1 MDEQRRAKNREKKSS
16 VNWWKWAFLGLV
28 LVLILFVVQLMGS
41 FQSVSINEP
50 NNNEVTHTDQEMVF
64 TATANR
70 EDTEQFI
77 NTFLSTVLN
86 EEENNLSVEL
96 KDQLLV
102 HGQLEVFQLN
112 VPFTISFDPYILEN
126 GNVQLRASAVELG
139 TFSLPVGATMSLV
152 ADQFYVPDFIAID
165 SEEEMIVI
173 NLNEFNTEQNIGVE
187 MVRIDLPEDEIQMN
201 LYIHEDEIIDN
212 FKDIKLDPSQEKN

>member
-28 LVLILFVVQLMGS
+28 LVLILFGFQLMGS

-152 ADQFYVPDFIAID
+152 ADQFNVPDFIAID

-173 NLNEFNTEQNIGVE
+173 NLNEFNTEQNISVE

>member
-77 NTFLSTVLN
+77 NTFLSTVLD
-86 EEENNLSVEL
+86 EEENNFSVEL

-139 TFSLPVGATMSLV
+139 SFSLPVGATMSLV

>member
-41 FQSVSINEP
+41 IQSVSINEP